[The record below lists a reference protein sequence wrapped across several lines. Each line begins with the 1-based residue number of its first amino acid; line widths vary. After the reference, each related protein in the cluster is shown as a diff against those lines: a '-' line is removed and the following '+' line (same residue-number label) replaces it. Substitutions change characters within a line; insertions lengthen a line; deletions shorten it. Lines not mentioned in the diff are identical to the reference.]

1 MTYQTFIFWC
11 CWKGDRSKLCWNKS
25 TYFKNKIRMLRKASL
40 SLESSNHCMLD
51 SCREG
56 GLMINWINYYSPTIT
71 WLENWPWMSWC
82 RFDVGCTVFP
92 NRMGI
97 LQRCHVKKPIK
108 TNPLRRQFPAK
119 TKQSLGGA
127 TKFATKPME
136 FQAKKKVLPSYN
148 NILERLT
155 TRWKW
160 MEMVISTYLSCK
172 EFESSNWNNHL

>member
-1 MTYQTFIFWC
+1 MTYHTFIFWC

-25 TYFKNKIRMLRKASL
+25 THFKNKNRMLRKASL

-97 LQRCHVKKPIK
+97 LQRCHVYHQSKPTHSAGSFQQRPSKALVGRQNSPQNPWNSKQKK
-108 TNPLRRQFPAK
+108 
-119 TKQSLGGA
+119 
-127 TKFATKPME
+127 E
-136 FQAKKKVLPSYN
+136 VLPSYN
-148 NILERLT
+148 NILVRLT
-155 TRWKW
+155 TRWK
-160 MEMVISTYLSCK
+160 
-172 EFESSNWNNHL
+172 